1 MSFPGPLPIVP
12 GDDAT
17 FWENQGTSSSSALM
31 DSSPRK
37 ASWRKGDCV
46 CVEHGQAR
54 GLTRLEPVSSSPEVR
69 TPVPGIGSPTSH
81 CTLGPPCIFC
91 CLGAN
96 SLLKKR
102 ERRSGPWGSRLA
114 SAFCRTPGQTPKY
127 ISIALAALVT
137 LPSGVTR
144 LPRTNV
150 CPRAGAAASS
160 VWKPF
165 CKPREPR
172 RWSRG
177 PLRPTGISEGEANSL
192 IHKFREQLKAQNKL
206 LF

>member
-54 GLTRLEPVSSSPEVR
+54 GLARLEPVSSSPEVR
-69 TPVPGIGSPTSH
+69 TPVRGIGSPTSH

-127 ISIALAALVT
+127 ISIALAAPVT
-137 LPSGVTR
+137 LPSGVQTPQDQC
-144 LPRTNV
+144 LP
-150 CPRAGAAASS
+150 
-160 VWKPF
+160 K
-165 CKPREPR
+165 
-172 RWSRG
+172 SRG
-177 PLRPTGISEGEANSL
+177 CGILGVETLLQTKRTPLVVKGTPQAHRY
-192 IHKFREQLKAQNKL
+192 Q
-206 LF
+206 